1 MAKHFSLR
9 EFQQGLSAR
18 LQALANAPSADV
30 SKLGVQ
36 AGGNLWL
43 VDLIECREV
52 VTLPEL
58 IKVPLTRPWFSGVAN
73 IRGVLYSIVDFSAFT
88 GGEPTALG
96 PDTRVLLVGQ
106 KLAANC
112 GILMDRMMG
121 LRRFEQLQRVV
132 GATPDAP
139 WAGAEY
145 TDNEGRRW
153 KELRLRKLVE
163 HTNFLQIGV

>member
-43 VDLIECREV
+43 VDLIECGEV

-58 IKVPLTRPWFSGVAN
+58 IKVPLTRPWFSGV
-73 IRGVLYSIVDFSAFT
+73 
-88 GGEPTALG
+88 
-96 PDTRVLLVGQ
+96 
-106 KLAANC
+106 
-112 GILMDRMMG
+112 
-121 LRRFEQLQRVV
+121 
-132 GATPDAP
+132 
-139 WAGAEY
+139 
-145 TDNEGRRW
+145 
-153 KELRLRKLVE
+153 
-163 HTNFLQIGV
+163 